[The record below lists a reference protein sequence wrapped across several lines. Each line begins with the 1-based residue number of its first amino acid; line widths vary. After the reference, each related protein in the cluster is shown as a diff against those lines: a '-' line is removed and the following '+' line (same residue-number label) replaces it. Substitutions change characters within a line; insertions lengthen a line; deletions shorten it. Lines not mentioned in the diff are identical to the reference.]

1 MPGHDELW
9 GMRDELFLSGQ
20 PLMIAGVCFLTLA
33 YLASVRRERFLVYW
47 TIAWAVLI
55 ARFTL
60 NMFWAWPFSST
71 AVGEFSAMLRMWF
84 ALALLAGAVEVRG
97 RRVHWG
103 WVLALGAAIP
113 PFTDMIDLLAP
124 GMISPVLN
132 LAIMSVIIV
141 LSAVQFAGARTLPLL
156 ERSAAAVSIAAY
168 GILSGVLPRLDDASL
183 AFRAA
188 TLASWTEQ
196 LLIGVSMIAIYFRSS
211 YDAEL
216 RAQEKL
222 GATLTEALSGY
233 VSICMHCKAIRNEQE
248 RWQKL
253 ESFVAA
259 RSSTVFS
266 HGLCD
271 ECATTHYEGA

>member
-1 MPGHDELW
+1 
-9 GMRDELFLSGQ
+9 MRDELFLSGQ
-20 PLMIAGVCFLTLA
+20 PLMIAGVCFLALG

-47 TIAWAVLI
+47 TVAWAVLI
-55 ARFTL
+55 ARFAL
-60 NMFWAWPFSST
+60 NMFWNWPFASPV
-71 AVGEFSAMLRMWF
+71 VGEFSAMLRMWF

-113 PFTDMIDLLAP
+113 PLTNVIDLLVP
-124 GMISPVLN
+124 GLISPVLN
-132 LAIMSVIIV
+132 LVIMSVIIV
-141 LSAVQFAGARTLPLL
+141 LAASQFAGARALPPL
-156 ERSAAAVSIAAY
+156 ERSTAAVAIAAY
-168 GILSGVLPRLDDASL
+168 GILSGALPRLDDTSF
-183 AFRAA
+183 AFRTA
-188 TLASWTEQ
+188 TLASWTAQ

-211 YDAEL
+211 YEAEL

-222 GATLTEALSGY
+222 GATLTEALRGY

-271 ECATTHYEGA
+271 DCATAHYDGA